1 MGVSFIFAHQA
12 EHYARVY
19 CTIKYGAKH
28 ADESLR
34 SMGYILHCFNC
45 LNRETVKRS
54 YSIRITQTCSE
65 CGSEMSIGGPMWI
78 GKLFNREFCGLMK
91 YYAIRRKM
99 KLGKQ
104 IEKMLA
110 LAESEA
116 DAPVSYFVIDKL
128 CDAMSL
134 PVPSVKDVAKAVRGK
149 GFEASLTIFH
159 TRGVKSELSVSGM
172 KEIVRELAST
182 VRHSQE

>member
-1 MGVSFIFAHQA
+1 
-12 EHYARVY
+12 
-19 CTIKYGAKH
+19 
-28 ADESLR
+28 
-34 SMGYILHCFNC
+34 
-45 LNRETVKRS
+45 
-54 YSIRITQTCSE
+54 
-65 CGSEMSIGGPMWI
+65 MWV
-78 GKLFNREFCGLMK
+78 GKLFNGEFCGLMK
-91 YYAIRRKM
+91 DYASRRRL

-104 IEKMLA
+104 IEKMLT

-128 CDAMSL
+128 CDAMNL

-172 KEIVRELAST
+172 KEIVRVLASM
-182 VRHSQE
+182 VDRDKD